1 MAAAS
6 FISTMTGSLDAK
18 ARVCI
23 PASFRQILAL
33 QMTNGVYLCPSFSDP
48 ALEGF
53 GQVLMDKTA
62 ERLTALDPFL
72 SSLHDDLAS
81 QIVSETALL
90 PIDENGRVRLPDSMI
105 AAAQLKERVL
115 FVGMVQKFQIWDPDV
130 YAPIKAKRL
139 EGARAARLAGGA
151 P

>member
-1 MAAAS
+1 MSAAS

-18 ARVCI
+18 GRVCI
-23 PASFRQILAL
+23 PAPFRQILTL

-53 GQVLMDKTA
+53 GQVLMDKTT
-62 ERLTALDPFL
+62 ERLATLDPFL

-81 QIVSETALL
+81 QIISETAQL
-90 PIDENGRVRLPDSMI
+90 PIDENGRVRLPDAMI

-139 EGARAARLAGGA
+139 EGARAARLSGGGV
-151 P
+151 

>member
-1 MAAAS
+1 MSAAS

-18 ARVCI
+18 GRVCI
-23 PASFRQILAL
+23 PAPFRHVLSAQ
-33 QMTNGVYLCPSFSDP
+33 QTNGVFLCPSFSDP

-53 GQVLMDKTA
+53 GQVLMDKTT
-62 ERLTALDPFL
+62 ERLATLDPFL

-81 QIVSETALL
+81 QIISETAQL
-90 PIDENGRVRLPDSMI
+90 PIDENGRVRLPDAMI
-105 AAAQLKERVL
+105 AAAQIKERVL
-115 FVGMVQKFQIWDPDV
+115 FVGMVQEFQIWDPDV

-139 EGARAARLAGGA
+139 EGARAARLAGGT

>member
-1 MAAAS
+1 MSAAS

-18 ARVCI
+18 GRVCI
-23 PASFRQILAL
+23 PAPFRHVLSAQ
-33 QMTNGVYLCPSFSDP
+33 QTNGVYLCPSFSDP

-53 GQVLMDKTA
+53 GQMLMDRTT
-62 ERLTALDPFL
+62 ERLASLDAFL

-81 QIVSETALL
+81 QIVAETTCL
-90 PIDENGRVRLPDSMI
+90 PVDENGRVRLPDQMI

-139 EGARAARLAGGA
+139 EGARAARLAGGTS
-151 P
+151 

>member
-1 MAAAS
+1 MSAAS

-18 ARVCI
+18 GRVCI
-23 PASFRQILAL
+23 PAPFRHVLSAQ
-33 QMTNGVYLCPSFSDP
+33 QTNGLFLCPSFSDP

-53 GQVLMDKTA
+53 GQALMDKTT
-62 ERLTALDPFL
+62 ERLAALDPFL

-81 QIVSETALL
+81 QIISETTQL
-90 PIDENGRVRLPDSMI
+90 PIDENGRVRLPDAMI
-105 AAAQLKERVL
+105 AAAQITERVL

>member
-1 MAAAS
+1 MSAAS

-18 ARVCI
+18 GRVCI
-23 PASFRQILAL
+23 PAPFRHVLSAQ
-33 QMTNGVYLCPSFSDP
+33 QTNGVFLCPSFSDP

-53 GQVLMDKTA
+53 GQVLMDKTT
-62 ERLTALDPFL
+62 ERLATLDPFL

-81 QIVSETALL
+81 QIISETAQL
-90 PIDENGRVRLPDSMI
+90 PIDENGRVRLPDAMI
-105 AAAQLKERVL
+105 AAAQIKERVL

>member
-18 ARVCI
+18 GRVCI

-72 SSLHDDLAS
+72 CSLHDDLAS

-105 AAAQLKERVL
+105 EAAQLKERVL
-115 FVGMVQKFQIWDPDV
+115 FVGMVQKFQIWDPEV

-151 P
+151 Q

>member
-1 MAAAS
+1 
-6 FISTMTGSLDAK
+6 
-18 ARVCI
+18 
-23 PASFRQILAL
+23 
-33 QMTNGVYLCPSFSDP
+33 MTNGVYLCPSFSDP

-53 GQVLMDKTA
+53 GQVLMDKTT
-62 ERLTALDPFL
+62 ERLATLDPFL

-81 QIVSETALL
+81 QIISETAQL
-90 PIDENGRVRLPDSMI
+90 PIDENGRVRLPDAMI

-151 P
+151 A

>member
-1 MAAAS
+1 MSAAS

-18 ARVCI
+18 GRVCI
-23 PASFRQILAL
+23 PAGFRQILTL
-33 QMTNGVYLCPSFSDP
+33 PMTNGVYLCPSFSDP

-53 GQVLMDKTA
+53 GQALMDKTT
-62 ERLTALDPFL
+62 ERLASLDPFL

-81 QIVSETALL
+81 QIISETAQL
-90 PIDENGRVRLPDSMI
+90 PIDENGRVRLPDAMI

-151 P
+151 V

>member
-1 MAAAS
+1 MSAAS

-18 ARVCI
+18 GRVCI
-23 PASFRQILAL
+23 PAGFRQILAL

-53 GQVLMDKTA
+53 GQVLMDKTT
-62 ERLTALDPFL
+62 ERLATLDPFL

-81 QIVSETALL
+81 QIISETAQL
-90 PIDENGRVRLPDSMI
+90 PIDENGRVRLPDAMI

-151 P
+151 V

>member
-1 MAAAS
+1 MSAAS

-18 ARVCI
+18 GRVCI
-23 PASFRQILAL
+23 PASFRQILTL
-33 QMTNGVYLCPSFSDP
+33 QMTNGVYLYPSFSDP

-53 GQVLMDKTA
+53 GQVLMDKTT
-62 ERLTALDPFL
+62 ERLAALDPFL
-72 SSLHDDLAS
+72 SPLHDDLSS
-81 QIVSETALL
+81 QIISETAQL
-90 PIDENGRVRLPDSMI
+90 PIDENGRVRLPDAMI

-151 P
+151 T

>member
-1 MAAAS
+1 MVAAS
-6 FISTMTGSLDAK
+6 FISTIAGSLDAK
-18 ARVCI
+18 GRVCI
-23 PASFRQILAL
+23 PAPFRHVLSAQ
-33 QMTNGVYLCPSFSDP
+33 QTSGVYLCPSFSDP

-53 GQVLMDKTA
+53 GQALMDKTT

-72 SSLHDDLAS
+72 CSLHDDLAS
-81 QIVSETALL
+81 QIVAETVPL
-90 PIDENGRVRLPDSMI
+90 PIDENGRVRLPDAMI
-105 AAAQLKERVL
+105 AAAQIKDRVL

-151 P
+151 V

>member
-1 MAAAS
+1 MSAAS

-18 ARVCI
+18 GRVCI
-23 PASFRQILAL
+23 PAPFRHVLSAQ
-33 QMTNGVYLCPSFSDP
+33 QTNGVFLCPSFSDP

-53 GQVLMDKTA
+53 GQVLMDKTT
-62 ERLTALDPFL
+62 ERLATLDPFL

-81 QIVSETALL
+81 QIISETAQL
-90 PIDENGRVRLPDSMI
+90 PIDENGRVRLPDAMI
-105 AAAQLKERVL
+105 AAAQIKERVL

-139 EGARAARLAGGA
+139 EGARAARLAGGT

>member
-1 MAAAS
+1 MSAAS

-18 ARVCI
+18 GRVCI

-53 GQVLMDKTA
+53 GQTLMDRTA
-62 ERLTALDPFL
+62 ERLATLDPFL
-72 SSLHDDLAS
+72 SPLHDDLAS
-81 QIVSETALL
+81 QIVAETTQL
-90 PIDENGRVRLPDSMI
+90 PVDENGRVRLPDAMI

-115 FVGMVQKFQIWDPDV
+115 FVGMVQKFQIWDPEI

-139 EGARAARLAGGA
+139 EGARAARLAGGVA
-151 P
+151 

>member
-1 MAAAS
+1 MSAAS

-18 ARVCI
+18 GRVCI
-23 PASFRQILAL
+23 PASVRQILTL
-33 QMTNGVYLCPSFSDP
+33 QVTNGVYLCPSFSDP

-53 GQVLMDKTA
+53 GQVLMDRTT
-62 ERLTALDPFL
+62 ERLATLDPFL

-81 QIVSETALL
+81 QIISETAQL
-90 PIDENGRVRLPDSMI
+90 PIDENGRVRLPDAMI

-151 P
+151 A

>member
-1 MAAAS
+1 MAASS
-6 FISTMTGSLDAK
+6 FISTMTGSLDSK
-18 ARVCI
+18 GRVCI
-23 PASFRQILAL
+23 PADFRQNLSL
-33 QMTNGVYLCPSFSDP
+33 QQTNGVYLCPSFSDP
-48 ALEGF
+48 ALECF
-53 GQVLMDKTA
+53 GQALMDKTT
-62 ERLTALDPFL
+62 ERLASLDPFL

-81 QIVSETALL
+81 QIVAETARL

-139 EGARAARLAGGA
+139 EGARAARHTGGTS
-151 P
+151 